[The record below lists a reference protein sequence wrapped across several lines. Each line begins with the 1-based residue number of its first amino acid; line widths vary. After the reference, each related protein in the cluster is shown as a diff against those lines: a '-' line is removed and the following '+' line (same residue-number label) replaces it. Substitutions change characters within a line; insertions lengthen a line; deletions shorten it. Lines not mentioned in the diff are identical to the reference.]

1 MAGCNSCP
9 SDSVSESDAVDPIF
23 RRILWIAL
31 LVNGGMFVVEMIASQ
46 ISSSVAL
53 QADAL
58 DFFGDAA
65 NYAISLFVLGM
76 AIQVR
81 ARASL
86 FKGATMGLFGIFVI
100 CNAVYRGFLGGTPE
114 SSIMGGVAM
123 AALIANLGVAALL
136 YRYRAGDSN
145 MQSIWLCSRNDAIG
159 NIAVMAAAGGVF
171 ATASRWPDL
180 AVAAIIA
187 TLSLTAAFK
196 IVRLALAEM
205 KNVEQT
211 TIDTSLKEEDINQ
224 PFATTRVNLSR

>member
-1 MAGCNSCP
+1 MACTSCP
-9 SDSVSESDAVDPIF
+9 SDSVTEDSAIDPVF
-23 RRILWIAL
+23 RRVLWIAL
-31 LVNGGMFVVEMIASQ
+31 IVNGGMFVVEIIASQ

-76 AIQVR
+76 AIQMR

-100 CNAVYRGFLGGTPE
+100 GNAVYRSFLGVTPE
-114 SSIMGGVAM
+114 PSIMGGVAM
-123 AALIANLGVAALL
+123 VALIANVGVAALL
-136 YRYRAGDSN
+136 YRYRTGDSN

-159 NIAVMAAAGGVF
+159 NLAVMAAAGGVF
-171 ATASRWPDL
+171 ASASRWPDL

-187 TLSLTAAFK
+187 SLSLTAAVK

-205 KNVEQT
+205 KIPVESAIASSSMHTQVEL
-211 TIDTSLKEEDINQ
+211 DTPCSDQ
-224 PFATTRVNLSR
+224 